1 MVFTICFHK
10 EILQNLQL
18 WFWSKLKFTNNLW
31 TNKVETILSCP
42 TYPCFSKPRD
52 SKYALPSCCR
62 CMALCFEKKAKPSQE
77 PSCFQRTCWTFP
89 LPLGFPL
96 LFFPLV
102 WYHRPRNWCPLPF
115 VTKSSHIR
123 LNHWYWVLVVF
134 TDIIFW
140 CLMVAVV
147 PYFFDIRR
155 HYYFSCVGKK
165 CLDLSF
171 LQNLWTFRLPWQ
183 G

>member
-96 LFFPLV
+96 LFFSPHLISPSSKQMPLAFCHQKLTYKAEPLV
-102 WYHRPRNWCPLPF
+102 VSFGCFHRYHFLVSHGRCCPIFLWY
-115 VTKSSHIR
+115 
-123 LNHWYWVLVVF
+123 
-134 TDIIFW
+134 
-140 CLMVAVV
+140 
-147 PYFFDIRR
+147 
-155 HYYFSCVGKK
+155 
-165 CLDLSF
+165 
-171 LQNLWTFRLPWQ
+171 
-183 G
+183 